1 MLRMLQLELA
11 YPSEFQFTDNFRFE
25 LRLARS
31 SSHSDNSIHW
41 QGVESKALCY
51 DDIGSL

>member
-25 LRLARS
+25 LRLATVGLVLTIPFDPLARR
-31 SSHSDNSIHW
+31 
-41 QGVESKALCY
+41 
-51 DDIGSL
+51 